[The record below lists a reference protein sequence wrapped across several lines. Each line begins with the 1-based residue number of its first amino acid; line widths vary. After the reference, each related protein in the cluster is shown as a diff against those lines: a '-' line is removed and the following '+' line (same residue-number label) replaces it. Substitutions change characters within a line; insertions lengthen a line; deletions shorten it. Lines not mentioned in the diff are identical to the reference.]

1 MLCGGVLGRVLV
13 GCSVAERFCRVV
25 GWLGGEYRG
34 VRIFRICT
42 SFSFLVREVFFFF
55 RF

>member
-1 MLCGGVLGRVLV
+1 MWWGVGV
-13 GCSVAERFCRVV
+13 GCWLGGSVAERFCRVV

-42 SFSFLVREVFFFF
+42 SFSFLVREVFFFSF
-55 RF
+55 LV